1 MSRKASGFRAWLIQR
16 VSAIYLALYLFYL
29 LFHFSLNPPV
39 DFVHWQSWLA
49 SPLTSVLMALFF
61 LALLLHAWI
70 GIRDVIIDY
79 IHPLAI
85 RLIVLSGVALL
96 LIGCGFW
103 VLRILILVALW
114 V

>member
-1 MSRKASGFRAWLIQR
+1 MQR
-16 VSAIYLALYLFYL
+16 VSAIYLTLYLFYL

-39 DFVHWQSWLA
+39 DFVHWQSWLGGTV
-49 SPLTSVLMALFF
+49 TSVLMALFF

-70 GIRDVIIDY
+70 GMRDVIIDY
-79 IHPLAI
+79 VPPLAV
-85 RLIVLSGVALL
+85 RLIVLTGVALL